1 MYEKFPY
8 DLALFAR
15 EPFNDQWK
23 HILPSIFYQHKGEQM
38 YFNWNSSSCKTWTL
52 LFYIVDAMT
61 DDVLTIPG
69 VVVYITTILTYFPWN
84 DILQSQSQLPLSLSG
99 IRNQEFFI
107 WTNNNKLQITVSY
120 RKESAFLWVRN
131 RDKPIIRNISTSK
144 YTCWMSLENQLRHL
158 AAVMDFPSLGRHILI
173 KFCWALYMMKMMSW
187 EISKYEQTNN
197 DNNNHNNNNDYN
209 NQR

>member
-1 MYEKFPY
+1 MGMIASQINQPHHCLLNHLFRRRSKKTSNIFPFDDIITNNINPWILY
-8 DLALFAR
+8 LC
-15 EPFNDQWK
+15 NQIK
-23 HILPSIFYQHKGEQM
+23 TKSNKIMHII
-38 YFNWNSSSCKTWTL
+38 
-52 LFYIVDAMT
+52 YI
-61 DDVLTIPG
+61 LH
-69 VVVYITTILTYFPWN
+69 
-84 DILQSQSQLPLSLSG
+84 QESG

-144 YTCWMSLENQLRHL
+144 YTCWMSLENPLRHL

-187 EISKYEQTNN
+187 EISKYKQTNN
-197 DNNNHNNNNDYN
+197 DNNNHNNNNNDYN
-209 NQR
+209 NKR